1 TQAPRPQP
9 LAEIREDAMKA
20 WRVEALRKALLAQA
34 DDLKSQL
41 EAKTMRIEEIGG
53 ILHQETGLNRQER
66 PATTTANVIERAF
79 ELAPDAVD
87 VFDDAGQITLI
98 IVTEIMAADRQSEL
112 AKDIM
117 QEITAQLSDGLSQDL
132 FEAYVGQIQA
142 RADVSLNQA
151 ALNAVHAN
159 FQ

>member
-1 TQAPRPQP
+1 MCVFRGANSSTHPEWSDKLILFP
-9 LAEIREDAMKA
+9 
-20 WRVEALRKALLAQA
+20 
-34 DDLKSQL
+34 LKSQL
-41 EAKTMRIEEIGG
+41 EAKTLRIEEIGG
-53 ILHQETGLNRQER
+53 ILQQETGLNRQER

-79 ELAPDAVD
+79 ELAPDAVN
-87 VFDDAGQITLI
+87 VLDDAGQITLI
-98 IVTEIMAADRQSEL
+98 LVTEIMPADRQSEL
-112 AKDIM
+112 AKDIT

-142 RADVSLNQA
+142 RADVFLNQA

>member
-1 TQAPRPQP
+1 
-9 LAEIREDAMKA
+9 
-20 WRVEALRKALLAQA
+20 
-34 DDLKSQL
+34 
-41 EAKTMRIEEIGG
+41 
-53 ILHQETGLNRQER
+53 
-66 PATTTANVIERAF
+66 
-79 ELAPDAVD
+79 
-87 VFDDAGQITLI
+87 
-98 IVTEIMAADRQSEL
+98 
-112 AKDIM
+112 M

>member
-1 TQAPRPQP
+1 
-9 LAEIREDAMKA
+9 
-20 WRVEALRKALLAQA
+20 
-34 DDLKSQL
+34 
-41 EAKTMRIEEIGG
+41 
-53 ILHQETGLNRQER
+53 
-66 PATTTANVIERAF
+66 VIERAF
-79 ELAPDAVD
+79 ELAPDAVT
-87 VFDDAGQITLI
+87 VLDDAGQITLI
-98 IVTEIMAADRQSEL
+98 LVTEIMPADRQSEL
-112 AKDIM
+112 AKDIT

>member
-1 TQAPRPQP
+1 
-9 LAEIREDAMKA
+9 MKA
-20 WRVEALRKALLAQA
+20 WRVEALRNALLAQG

-41 EAKTMRIEEIGG
+41 EAKTLRIEEIGG
-53 ILHQETGLNRQER
+53 ILQQETGLNRQER
-66 PATTTANVIERAF
+66 PTTTTANVIERAF
-79 ELAPDAVD
+79 ELAPDAVT
-87 VFDDAGQITLI
+87 VLDDAGQITLI
-98 IVTEIMAADRQSEL
+98 LVTEIMPADRQSEL
-112 AKDIM
+112 AKDIT

>member
-1 TQAPRPQP
+1 
-9 LAEIREDAMKA
+9 MKA
-20 WRVEALRKALLAQA
+20 WRVEALRNALLAQA

-41 EAKTMRIEEIGG
+41 EAKTLRIEEIGG

-98 IVTEIMAADRQSEL
+98 LVTEIMAADRQSEL
-112 AKDIM
+112 AKDIT
-117 QEITAQLSDGLSQDL
+117 QEISAQLSDGLSQDL